1 MLGMTINSAI
11 QRKILNALD
20 KFTLNVSKLDMV
32 TELMNP
38 TIIKNDD
45 MVMTIWWCLQWRRR
59 WYWCLHDEGW
69 KSRNDLMMLVPF
81 LTSANDIRWIALRGI
96 PGPEIS
102 DLKQEDN

>member
-38 TIIKNDD
+38 TIIK
-45 MVMTIWWCLQWRRR
+45 MTIW
-59 WYWCLHDEGW
+59 
-69 KSRNDLMMLVPF
+69 
-81 LTSANDIRWIALRGI
+81 
-96 PGPEIS
+96 
-102 DLKQEDN
+102 